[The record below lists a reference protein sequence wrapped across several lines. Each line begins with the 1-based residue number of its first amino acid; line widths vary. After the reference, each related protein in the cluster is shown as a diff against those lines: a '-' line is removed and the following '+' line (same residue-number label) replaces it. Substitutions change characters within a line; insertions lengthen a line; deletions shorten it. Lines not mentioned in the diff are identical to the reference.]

1 MNTVY
6 KLAGENYG
14 DPPSA
19 GNNKIPGAA
28 KAVEIV
34 SGLRGWGLIL
44 CVGAIV
50 IAAIIWAFGAQ
61 SQNQAQATQGKKGV
75 LIAILCAA
83 VIIAA
88 PELVKWGT
96 GIGTEFKS

>member
-1 MNTVY
+1 MKNIYRLVDGRTGSY
-6 KLAGENYG
+6 DTSTDN
-14 DPPSA
+14 
-19 GNNKIPGAA
+19 IPGAE
-28 KAVEIV
+28 KAVGIV

-96 GIGTEFKS
+96 GFGDGIKG

>member
-1 MNTVY
+1 MKYIYLIKTS
-6 KLAGENYG
+6 
-14 DPPSA
+14 P
-19 GNNKIPGAA
+19 GNIGVNADEIPGKD
-28 KAVEIV
+28 KALSIV

-75 LIAILCAA
+75 LVAILCAA

-88 PELVKWGT
+88 PGLVEWGT
-96 GIGTEFKS
+96 GLGEGFNTP

>member
-1 MNTVY
+1 M
-6 KLAGENYG
+6 KSILLAAVDVTGGYSEDTG
-14 DPPSA
+14 
-19 GNNKIPGAA
+19 GIPGAEKA
-28 KAVEIV
+28 KSIV

-88 PELVKWGT
+88 PELVKWGVDV
-96 GIGTEFKS
+96 GNNFK